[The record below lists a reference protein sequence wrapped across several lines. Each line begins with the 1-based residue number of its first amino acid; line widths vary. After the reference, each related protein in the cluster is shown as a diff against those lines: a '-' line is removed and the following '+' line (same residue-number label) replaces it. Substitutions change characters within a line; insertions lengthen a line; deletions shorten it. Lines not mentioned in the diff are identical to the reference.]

1 MSSTKQ
7 LDPRVLEFLKQRQ
20 SGQVEPGN
28 IDLAKRP
35 IAYNKDGSYS
45 TVRTIGFTDG
55 KVHRNIPTVTAD
67 GRVVGPDEAIRE
79 YRRTGQH
86 LGAYS
91 TPEAAERAAQ
101 NLHEE
106 QAGDYDTRAEANEPT
121 TGPANPAYSKMRE
134 TSIMADKGQAALD
147 EAQGNHNGHS
157 ENWNRPAPG
166 GGAAPDPYMN
176 AILDTVSGG
185 VAGAVRPTVS
195 RAVSEGL
202 DVALTGRELPAPTW
216 STRVTNSVSPAQMA
230 RMSHRDILKAL
241 GNSRQEAYNIASAT
255 TDTTPAALE
264 AREAARIAD
273 AMRRP
278 GVQSNAW
285 SGEARASDLSK
296 QFYDAEEGRMGDL
309 ANVAENR
316 AAHPEDA
323 TGVLKAPQQPV
334 QGEVAITGVNKAPF
348 PPGEAPR
355 ADGMSPQ
362 DVVKAQMEKLNKY
375 RPPEKMAQGGVVP
388 EASDP
393 QPHHMY
399 QAAAGCVAKYCSGGA
414 AKFAAGGTVDEV
426 PHEPSDTEDAYTPQF
441 LASTEPQAEQGL
453 IPQAE
458 LRQPAPVPE
467 PGTVPQAE
475 LASVPVPQSTPVPH
489 GAEQPSADPKV
500 AVGDAQLR
508 QDDDPSLRRLAL
520 IERMRAQALKN
531 AEPTGGDRAL
541 RGIGS
546 ALTAFGGGKPTDF
559 AAEDRANRGEINAGF
574 DRQRTDFLSGPSEIA
589 ARNAHDAS
597 SKDSTQFRGLVA
609 KTLGVAVNGLS
620 SAQVTAALPFLQ
632 AAQAAKISGNQL
644 EYQQSVER
652 GRQAVEAHKEDVDAQ
667 KLEIDRQ
674 NAESNRLRALQAGA
688 AHGDSKIENYFKAE
702 EALKNAPDVRQ
713 ADLDILAIKKINEIL
728 ANPDPDTNAI
738 AKLKAELAKIA
749 TGGEGSQHLQ
759 DELGRPTLRGKLS
772 EAIQMV
778 TGQPGSAGY
787 KDIIKQSIKP
797 YVNDID
803 RVVRQQRIQ
812 HELDVLK
819 KHASTLDPAFVR
831 QRHQQILDEA
841 KSDDTATSSN
851 PLDKYREFGAVHSD

>member
-45 TVRTIGFTDG
+45 TVRTMGFTDG

-106 QAGDYDTRAEANEPT
+106 QAGDFDARAAANEPT

-134 TSIMADKGQAALD
+134 TSITADKGQAALD

-185 VAGAVRPTVS
+185 VAGAVRPAVS

-202 DVALTGRELPAPTW
+202 DVALKGREIPLPAW
-216 STRVTNSVSPAQMA
+216 STAAHSSVTQGGLA
-230 RMSHRDILKAL
+230 RMTPQEILEAL
-241 GNSRQEAYNIASAT
+241 GNSR
-255 TDTTPAALE
+255 
-264 AREAARIAD
+264 EAAADIAGSST
-273 AMRRP
+273 RP
-278 GVQSNAW
+278 GADIAMAAVQKTAPEEAQHTASYW
-285 SGEARASDLSK
+285 SGARRASDPARTA
-296 QFYDAEEGRMGDL
+296 FYDLEESRLGALDKVHAERM
-309 ANVAENR
+309 
-316 AAHPEDA
+316 AHPEDA

-348 PPGEAPR
+348 PPGQTPR
-355 ADGMSPQ
+355 ADGLSPQ
-362 DVVKAQMEKLNKY
+362 DVVKSQMEKLNSYK
-375 RPPEKMAQGGVVP
+375 PPEKMAQGGVVP

-393 QPHHMY
+393 QPHHVY
-399 QAAAGCVAKYCSGGA
+399 QAAAGCVAKY
-414 AKFAAGGTVDEV
+414 AAGGPV
-426 PHEPSDTEDAYTPQF
+426 EPSDVNDERTP
-441 LASTEPQAEQGL
+441 EL
-453 IPQAE
+453 IPQAA
-458 LRQPAPVPE
+458 LAPSVPE

-475 LASVPVPQSTPVPH
+475 LAPQSAPVPQAVQ
-489 GAEQPSADPKV
+489 QPSADPKV

-508 QDDDPSLRRLAL
+508 QDDDPGLRRLAL
-520 IERMRAQALKN
+520 IERMRAQALKG

-559 AAEDRANRGEINAGF
+559 AAEERAKRGEINAGF

-609 KTLGVAVNGLS
+609 KTLGVDVNGLS
-620 SAQVTAALPFLQ
+620 AAQVTAALPFIQ
-632 AAQAAKISGNQL
+632 TANAAKASGNQL
-644 EYQQSVER
+644 DLQRELEK

-841 KSDDTATSSN
+841 KSDVAATSSN
-851 PLDKYREFGAVHSD
+851 PLDKYKELGAVHSD

>member
-7 LDPRVLEFLKQRQ
+7 LDPRVLEFLKRK
-20 SGQVEPGN
+20 
-28 IDLAKRP
+28 I
-35 IAYNKDGSYS
+35 
-45 TVRTIGFTDG
+45 
-55 KVHRNIPTVTAD
+55 
-67 GRVVGPDEAIRE
+67 
-79 YRRTGQH
+79 
-86 LGAYS
+86 
-91 TPEAAERAAQ
+91 EAA
-101 NLHEE
+101 
-106 QAGDYDTRAEANEPT
+106 GKPDYAAEA
-121 TGPANPAYSKMRE
+121 
-134 TSIMADKGQAALD
+134 ADKFASLPEPAAPHREDWNHPSPAGSLAD
-147 EAQGNHNGHS
+147 DPVGN
-157 ENWNRPAPG
+157 AII
-166 GGAAPDPYMN
+166 GAAPG
-176 AILDTVSGG
+176 AATA
-185 VAGAVRPTVS
+185 VAREIGSLGA
-195 RAVSEGL
+195 AALEGP
-202 DVALTGRELPAPTW
+202 ALPAWP
-216 STRVTNSVSPAQMA
+216 TRVTNSVSPAQMA

-273 AMRRP
+273 AVRRP

-285 SGEARASDLSK
+285 SGEPRASDLSR

-309 ANVAENR
+309 AKVAEDR

-348 PPGEAPR
+348 PPGQAPR

-362 DVVKAQMEKLNKY
+362 DVVKTQMEKLNKY
-375 RPPEKMAQGGVVP
+375 KPPEKMAQGGVVP

-393 QPHHMY
+393 QPHHVY
-399 QAAAGCVAKYCSGGA
+399 QAAAGCVAKY
-414 AKFAAGGTVDEV
+414 AAGGPV
-426 PHEPSDTEDAYTPQF
+426 EPSDVNDERTP
-441 LASTEPQAEQGL
+441 EL
-453 IPQAE
+453 IPQAA
-458 LRQPAPVPE
+458 LAPSVPE
-467 PGTVPQAE
+467 PGAVPQAE
-475 LASVPVPQSTPVPH
+475 LAPQ
-489 GAEQPSADPKV
+489 GAPAPQAVQQPSADPKV

-508 QDDDPSLRRLAL
+508 QDDDPGLRRLAL
-520 IERMRAQALKN
+520 IERMRAQALKG

-574 DRQRTDFLSGPSEIA
+574 DRQRSDFLSGPGEIA

-609 KTLGVAVNGLS
+609 KTLGVDVNGLS
-620 SAQVTAALPFLQ
+620 AAQVTAALPFIQ
-632 AAQAAKISGNQL
+632 TANAAKASGNQL
-644 EYQQSVER
+644 EFQQSVER
-652 GRQAVEAHKEDVDAQ
+652 GRQVVEAHKEDVDAQ

-797 YVNDID
+797 YVRDID

-812 HELDVLK
+812 HELEVLK

-851 PLDKYREFGAVHSD
+851 PLDKYKEFGAVHSN